1 MDDNQM
7 KKLYPEYS
15 KFRFF
20 DPDTKL
26 KWMAEYAEAFAFQ
39 ISYQRNKDMTQ
50 KKNYKNESIQ
60 ALTTTRLRNF
70 YNEFLRINDIKD
82 GEQKLVMI
90 MLLKAKV
97 NYKKHQAGGSSI
109 PADFVRFIEALV
121 NQIKPENLD
130 QNFQHACYIM
140 QAIVAYIPN
149 SELQGD

>member
-20 DPDTKL
+20 EPDTKL
-26 KWMAEYAEAFAFQ
+26 RWMAEYAEAFAYQ
-39 ISYQRNKDMTQ
+39 IAYKRNENLTKILD
-50 KKNYKNESIQ
+50 KKNKPIPG
-60 ALTTTRLRNF
+60 LTTTRLRNF
-70 YNEFLRINDIKD
+70 YNEFLRIAEIKD

-109 PADFVRFIEALV
+109 PADFVGFIEALV